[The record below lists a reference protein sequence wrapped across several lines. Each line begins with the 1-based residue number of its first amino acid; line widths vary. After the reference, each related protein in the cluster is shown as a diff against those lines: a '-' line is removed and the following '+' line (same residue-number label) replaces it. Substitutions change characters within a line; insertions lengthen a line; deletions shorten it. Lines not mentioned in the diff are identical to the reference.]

1 MLEYV
6 YDFFYRLL
14 TFEFDV
20 TGTISSVLLLM
31 TLYRTLAGFFS
42 FLRDSGPLSTLVAA
56 ATTVIVGPLP
66 TLLRFVA
73 LPLLRVEAFLRGE
86 LLPFFNAADD
96 DEANDVEIEGGLER
110 NARMA
115 EALSLIHI

>member
-20 TGTISSVLLLM
+20 TGTISSLLLLM

-56 ATTVIVGPLP
+56 VTLTLTLTLTP
-66 TLLRFVA
+66 TLTLTLTLTLTR
-73 LPLLRVEAFLRGE
+73 
-86 LLPFFNAADD
+86 
-96 DEANDVEIEGGLER
+96 
-110 NARMA
+110 
-115 EALSLIHI
+115 